1 MLTVE
6 ERLRYGRWAVLL
18 LAGVVLFVSWGFV
31 PLMDPDESRFARTS
45 VEMLRDGDYVV
56 PHFQGEPRLVKPPL
70 LHWLQSALFGLF
82 GVSAWVARLHAG
94 LATLATLLLV
104 GWVARRRF
112 GDEGALWATLIA
124 ATMPLLVVVGRI
136 GTLDALLALHVF
148 AIVALDIAD
157 LPAGRYRGFAVGG
170 LLGLAFM
177 IKGPVGVLLPL
188 LVMLCGRTAL
198 RREVWPGMKAVL
210 QATIGWAVVVLPWS
224 LTLIR
229 RIGLDSVVALLRSE
243 SLQRYF
249 DSVDHGRPPWF
260 YLAVLLVGCVP
271 WFVPMTS
278 GLFRA
283 AWRWREPDSRTG
295 LYCAAGLVGG
305 VVFFS
310 LSRGK
315 MPNYLLPLLP
325 LAALL
330 ASWEI
335 GQLIRRPGRRFA
347 VPALSVSALGLL
359 AFTFAAAGRSHLT
372 GQLQAIA
379 FAAAAIYG
387 LGVLVCLPGLL
398 RRDVRWVFGTVGVA
412 ALAFLVVAMLF
423 LPPWIARDRS
433 AYPLVQQY
441 QQLRSERP
449 LVVVEMK
456 VPSLTFY
463 LDRVPEEI
471 FLDGLESRLE
481 NDDAALYLFADVD
494 LPQVAPPILARL
506 NEVGRSGKFL
516 LFERFE
522 RTEPEAELP

>member
-1 MLTVE
+1 MLTMDQ
-6 ERLRYGRWAVLL
+6 RLRYGRWAVWA

-45 VEMLRDGDYVV
+45 VEMLRDGDVVV

-70 LHWLQSALFGLF
+70 LHWLQSALFSLF

-104 GWVARRRF
+104 GWAARRRF

-124 ATMPLLVVVGRI
+124 ATMPLLVVVGRV

-148 AIVALDIAD
+148 AVVALDIAD
-157 LPAGRYRGFAVGG
+157 LPAGRYRGLVVGG

-177 IKGPVGVLLPL
+177 VKGPVGVLLPL

-198 RREVWPGMKAVL
+198 RRELWPGAIAVL
-210 QATIGWAVVVLPWS
+210 QALVGWAVVVLPWS
-224 LTLIR
+224 LALIR
-229 RIGLDSVVALLRSE
+229 RIGLDAVVELLRNE

-249 DSVDHGRPPWF
+249 DSFDHARPPWF
-260 YLAVLLVGCVP
+260 YLAVLIVGCVP
-271 WFVPMTS
+271 WFVPLIS

-283 AWRWREPDSRTG
+283 AWRWREPDARTG
-295 LYCAAGLVGG
+295 LYSAAGLVGG

-330 ASWEI
+330 ATWEI

-347 VPALSVSALGLL
+347 VPALTVSTLGLL
-359 AFTFAAAGRSHLT
+359 AFTFGAAGRSQLT
-372 GQLQAIA
+372 GPLQSLA
-379 FAAAAIYG
+379 FAGAAIYA
-387 LGVLVCLPGLL
+387 LGMLACLPALL
-398 RRDVRWVFGTVGVA
+398 RRDVRRLFGTVGA
-412 ALAFLVVAMLF
+412 SALVFLLIAMLF
-423 LPPWIARDRS
+423 LPPLVARQRS
-433 AYPLVQQY
+433 AYLLVQEY
-441 QQLRSERP
+441 EPLRSERP

-463 LDRVPEEI
+463 LDRIPEEI
-471 FLDGLESRLE
+471 FLDGLEKRLE
-481 NDDAALYLFADVD
+481 SDDDALYLFADVD
-494 LPQVAPPILARL
+494 LPQVAPEMMAGLL
-506 NEVGRSGKFL
+506 ELGRSGKFV
-516 LFERFE
+516 LFARRG
-522 RTEPEAELP
+522 RTAPEAALP